1 VIVRYSCDCIAF
13 HVRAPGGIIRSYC
26 LVSCDAGRDPRDP
39 SITLYE
45 RPGLIDSAN
54 RGEKTWA
61 PVSPEDSASL
71 MDDLGKL
78 VVDGLRARQLVEILG
93 GMGLARKQ

>member
-1 VIVRYSCDCIAF
+1 MIVRYSCDCIAL
-13 HVRAPGGIIRSYC
+13 HVRAPDGIIRSYC
-26 LVSCDAGRDPRDP
+26 LVSCDAGANDPRLT
-39 SITLYE
+39 IYE

-71 MDDLGKL
+71 MNDLGKL